1 MYIYHR
7 YLYYEENVQYI
18 YIYIYISAARIAYA
32 PTHETQYILVTR
44 YFMEG
49 KINTE
54 VFFILTHSILVGGK
68 HFACEVLQSTY

>member
-7 YLYYEENVQYI
+7 YLNYEENVQ
-18 YIYIYISAARIAYA
+18 YIYISAARIAYA